1 MAALQRPKGTDAIQ
15 DATREA
21 ARVPLEV
28 ARKALEVMAL
38 AHTAVRQ
45 GNPNAVSDGAVG
57 ALLARAALQGALLQ
71 RPHQPAGHTGQGIPR
86 PDGTMVRRPRGP
98 GRGTGNRHL
107 GRCQTNVL
115 I

>member
-57 ALLARAALQGALLQ
+57 ALLARAALQGALCNVRINL
-71 RPHQPAGHTGQGIPR
+71 QGIRDRAFPAR
-86 PDGTMVRRPRGP
+86 MARWSADLEARVGELETAILADVKL
-98 GRGTGNRHL
+98 TF
-107 GRCQTNVL
+107 
-115 I
+115 